1 MSRGLEGGGGDVE
14 LSGLLTHLNDLRQQ
28 GRMTWNE
35 RTHGLLGTLDEIVRA
50 LQGDGF
56 VENEEPT
63 ATRRPDRSRAGGVWQ
78 GVNTCT
84 GSVASAVWVARPL
97 SPAATVFIRIDGG
110 WITRPGRDPD
120 EEEGGQG

>member
-1 MSRGLEGGGGDVE
+1 MSLGWEGGGGDVE
-14 LSGLLTHLNDLRQQ
+14 LSGLLTHLNDLREQ

-35 RTHGLLGTLDEIVRA
+35 RTRGWLGTLDEIVSA

-56 VENEEPT
+56 VADGEPT
-63 ATRRPDRSRAGGVWQ
+63 TTRRPHRSRAGGVWQ
-78 GVNTCT
+78 GVNPFT

-97 SPAATVFIRIDGG
+97 APAATVFIRIDGG